1 MKRLRTP
8 LLALSRLRRQQQRLR
23 EIALSQQQG
32 LRQSAERRASQALQ
46 GVDEQINLAESAIAT
61 GPSGPGLVAMH
72 LSLDDQRQRL
82 IAAQNH
88 LLQADD
94 DMQRALTTLQQ
105 SMSASAV
112 VDRLLQDKLREER
125 RSRLRAEQHKL
136 DEIAIARR
144 AVKQQDDRGEVNH
157 G

>member
-112 VDRLLQDKLREER
+112 VDRLLQAKLREER

-144 AVKQQDDRGEVNH
+144 AVKQQNDRGEVNH